1 MNGEPIASSFNDTV
15 DMIRSML
22 PDNLQ
27 NPRVGVICGSGLSGL
42 VNSFRDMVLIPYD
55 SIPGFA
61 TSTGA
66 SGLRV
71 FSILNRLKINF
82 CSPWS

>member
-1 MNGEPIASSFNDTV
+1 MNGEPIATSFNDSV

-42 VNSFRDMVLIPYD
+42 VDSFRDVVLIPYD

-66 SGLRV
+66 SIFRD
-71 FSILNRLKINF
+71 FSIVTRLTTNF

>member
-1 MNGEPIASSFNDTV
+1 MNGEPIATSFNDSV
-15 DMIRSML
+15 DKIRSML

-42 VNSFRDMVLIPYD
+42 VDSFRDVVLIPYD
-55 SIPGFA
+55 GIPGFA

-66 SGLRV
+66 SR
-71 FSILNRLKINF
+71 SRILNTVTKLTTGF
-82 CSPWS
+82 HSPWS